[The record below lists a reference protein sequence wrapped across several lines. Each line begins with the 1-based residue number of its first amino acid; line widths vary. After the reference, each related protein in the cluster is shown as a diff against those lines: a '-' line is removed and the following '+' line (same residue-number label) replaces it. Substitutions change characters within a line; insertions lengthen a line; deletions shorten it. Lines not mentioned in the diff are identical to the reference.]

1 MALKATIYKVELNI
15 ADMDRGYYAD
25 HVLTLAQHPS
35 ENDERLM
42 LRLLAFALF
51 AHEDLA
57 FTKGLS
63 EPDEPD
69 LWQKDLTGAID
80 LWIDMGQP
88 DDKRVLKACGRARQ
102 VAIVAYGSAVPIWWS
117 AIEPKLERANNLT
130 VQRLVVRGD
139 TPLAVFVQ
147 KNMKLQCT
155 VQDGHL
161 WLSDSERSI
170 EVDAIPLR
178 SLR

>member
-1 MALKATIYKVELNI
+1 MALKATIYKAELNI
-15 ADMDRGYYAD
+15 ADMDRSYYAD

-51 AHEDLA
+51 AHEDLV

-69 LWQKDLTGAID
+69 IWQKDLTGTIE
-80 LWIDMGQP
+80 LWIDLGQP
-88 DDKRVLKACGRARQ
+88 DEKRVMKACGRSRQ
-102 VAIVAYGSAVPIWWS
+102 VVVISYGTAVPIWWEGV
-117 AIEPKLERANNLT
+117 APKLTRASNL
-130 VQRLVVRGD
+130 VVRRLVVQGV
-139 TPLAVFVQ
+139 TPLASFVQ

-155 VQDGHL
+155 VQDGQL
-161 WLSDSERSI
+161 WLSDGERSAQI
-170 EVDAIPLR
+170 DAVTLR
-178 SLR
+178 

>member
-1 MALKATIYKVELNI
+1 MALKATICKAELNI

-25 HVLTLAQHPS
+25 HILTLAQHPS

-42 LRLLAFALF
+42 LRLLAFVLY

-69 LWQKDLTGAID
+69 LWQKDLTGTIE

-88 DDKRVLKACGRARQ
+88 DDKRVMKACGRSRQ
-102 VAIVAYGSAVPIWWS
+102 VVVISYGNSTPIWWEGV
-117 AIEPKLERANNLT
+117 ATKLERANNLI
-130 VQRLVVRGD
+130 VQRLVVQGD
-139 TPLAVFVQ
+139 TPLAAFVH

-155 VQDGHL
+155 VQDGQL
-161 WLSDSERSI
+161 WLSDGERSAQI
-170 EVDAIPLR
+170 DVVVLR
-178 SLR
+178 

>member
-1 MALKATIYKVELNI
+1 MALKATICKVELNI

-42 LRLLAFALF
+42 LRLLAFVLY

-57 FTKGLS
+57 FSKGLS
-63 EPDEPD
+63 DPDEPD
-69 LWQKDLTGAID
+69 IWQKDLTGTID
-80 LWIDMGQP
+80 LWVDLGQP
-88 DDKRVLKACGRARQ
+88 DEKRVMKSCGRSRQ
-102 VAIVAYGSAVPIWWS
+102 VAVVAYGNAVPIWWA
-117 AIEPKLERANNLT
+117 AIAPKLERANNLT
-130 VQRLVVRGD
+130 VRRLMVQGD

-155 VQDGHL
+155 VQDGQL

-170 EVDAIPLR
+170 EIDAITLR
-178 SLR
+178 

>member
-1 MALKATIYKVELNI
+1 MALKATVCKAELNI

-42 LRLLAFALF
+42 LRLLAFVLY
-51 AHEDLA
+51 AHEDLV

-69 LWQKDLTGAID
+69 IWQKDLTGTIE
-80 LWIDMGQP
+80 LWIDLGQP
-88 DDKRVLKACGRARQ
+88 DEKRVMKACGRSRQ
-102 VAIVAYGSAVPIWWS
+102 VVVISYGTAVPIWWEGV
-117 AIEPKLERANNLT
+117 APKLARANNL
-130 VQRLVVRGD
+130 VVKRLVVQGV
-139 TPLAVFVQ
+139 TPLASFVQ

-155 VQDGHL
+155 VQDGQL
-161 WLSDSERSI
+161 WLSDGDRSAQI
-170 EVDAIPLR
+170 DAVTLR
-178 SLR
+178 

>member
-1 MALKATIYKVELNI
+1 MALKATICKAELNI

-25 HVLTLAQHPS
+25 HILTLAQHPS

-42 LRLLAFALF
+42 LRLLAFVLY

-69 LWQKDLTGAID
+69 LWQKDLTGTIE

-88 DDKRVLKACGRARQ
+88 DDKRVMKACGRSRQ
-102 VAIVAYGSAVPIWWS
+102 VVVISYGNSTPIWWEGV
-117 AIEPKLERANNLT
+117 ATKLERANNLI
-130 VQRLVVRGD
+130 VQRLVVQGD
-139 TPLAVFVQ
+139 TPLAAFVQ

-155 VQDGHL
+155 VQDGQL
-161 WLSDSERSI
+161 WLSDGERSAQI
-170 EVDAIPLR
+170 DVVVLR
-178 SLR
+178 

>member
-1 MALKATIYKVELNI
+1 MALKATILKAELNI

-42 LRLLAFALF
+42 LRLCAYALY
-51 AHEDLA
+51 AHEYLA

-63 EPDEPD
+63 DPDEPD

-88 DDKRVLKACGRARQ
+88 DEKRVLKACGRSGQ
-102 VAIVAYGSAVPIWWS
+102 VVVLCYGNAAGPWWDG
-117 AIEPKLERANNLT
+117 IEAKLERARNLSVRRFVVAPGDST
-130 VQRLVVRGD
+130 LASLVQR
-139 TPLAVFVQ
+139 
-147 KNMKLQCT
+147 NMTLQCT
-155 VQDGHL
+155 VQDGQL
-161 WLSDSERSI
+161 WLSQGDRSVQ
-170 EVDAIPLR
+170 VDCLTLR
-178 SLR
+178 

>member
-1 MALKATIYKVELNI
+1 MALKATICKAELNI
-15 ADMDRGYYAD
+15 ADMDRSYYAD

-42 LRLLAFALF
+42 LRLLAFALY
-51 AHEDLA
+51 AHDQLV

-69 LWQKDLTGAID
+69 IWQKDLTGTID

-88 DDKRVLKACGRARQ
+88 DEKRVMKACGRSRQ
-102 VAIVAYGSAVPIWWS
+102 VVVITYGNSTPIWWE
-117 AIEPKLERANNLT
+117 AIAPKLERAHNLAVRRLI
-130 VQRLVVRGD
+130 VQGD
-139 TPLAVFVQ
+139 TPLADFVQ

-155 VQDGHL
+155 VQDGQL
-161 WLSDSERSI
+161 WLSDSERSVQI
-170 EVDAIPLR
+170 DAITLR
-178 SLR
+178 